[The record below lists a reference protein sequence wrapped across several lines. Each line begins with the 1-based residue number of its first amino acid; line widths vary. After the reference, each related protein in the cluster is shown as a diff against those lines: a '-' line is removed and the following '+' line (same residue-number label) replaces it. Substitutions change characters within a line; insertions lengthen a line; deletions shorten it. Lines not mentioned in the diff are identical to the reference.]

1 MSTRDDDLLD
11 DALPTV
17 IDPGGP
23 SGTRDRPAAFDPH
36 ARLKPSRSAPPPGA
50 RPVAAQVISSLPPP
64 RFDEPVAPKQRTPS
78 SFDPHGRIDDS
89 SRTAKWAPRELED
102 APRAEEPTR
111 RQKAPTKRGHDAA
124 GKPAPRAAAA
134 PPGRRAPAPPPPGPR
149 SEPMRVISMKTPA
162 DLDAEEKAQRV
173 LPVVKLRA
181 LADLQQTPPRGM
193 GNLAP
198 PRDPREARS
207 RRVRDNI
214 IWGSVA
220 VIVASFVTLA
230 IWFLA
235 RR

>member
-1 MSTRDDDLLD
+1 MSANDDDRIG

-23 SGTRDRPAAFDPH
+23 SGTRDRSAAFDPH
-36 ARLKPSRSAPPPGA
+36 ARLKPSRSAPAPGA
-50 RPVAAQVISSLPPP
+50 RPVAAQVISALPPP
-64 RFDEPVAPKQRTPS
+64 RFDEPSAPKQRAPS

-89 SRTAKWAPRELED
+89 SRTAKWAPRELEEATRAE
-102 APRAEEPTR
+102 APRAQAPAR
-111 RQKAPTKRGHDAA
+111 RPKGPTKRGHDAA
-124 GKPAPRAAAA
+124 GKPARRAAT
-134 PPGRRAPAPPPPGPR
+134 APPPPGSG

-181 LADLQQTPPRGM
+181 LSDVHQTPPRGM

-220 VIVASFVTLA
+220 VILASFVTLA

>member
-1 MSTRDDDLLD
+1 MSGHDDDRID

-17 IDPGGP
+17 IDPEVPTGK
-23 SGTRDRPAAFDPH
+23 RARPAKFDPH
-36 ARLKPSRSAPPPGA
+36 ARIKPDRSTPVPGA
-50 RPVAAQVISSLPPP
+50 RPVADAVLSSLPPP
-64 RFDEPVAPKQRTPS
+64 RFDEPVAHKQRAPS

-89 SRTAKWAPRELED
+89 SRTAKWAPRDLEAAAPPE
-102 APRAEEPTR
+102 APRVEAPGR

-124 GKPAPRAAAA
+124 SKPAPRAATAA
-134 PPGRRAPAPPPPGPR
+134 PPGPR
-149 SEPMRVISMKTPA
+149 TEPMRVISMKTPA
-162 DLDAEEKAQRV
+162 DLDAEEKAHRV
-173 LPVVKLRA
+173 LPVVKLRP
-181 LADLQQTPPRGM
+181 LSDIHQTPRREM
-193 GNLAP
+193 GHLAP

-207 RRVRDNI
+207 RRVRDNV

>member
-1 MSTRDDDLLD
+1 
-11 DALPTV
+11 
-17 IDPGGP
+17 
-23 SGTRDRPAAFDPH
+23 
-36 ARLKPSRSAPPPGA
+36 
-50 RPVAAQVISSLPPP
+50 
-64 RFDEPVAPKQRTPS
+64 
-78 SFDPHGRIDDS
+78 
-89 SRTAKWAPRELED
+89 
-102 APRAEEPTR
+102 
-111 RQKAPTKRGHDAA
+111 
-124 GKPAPRAAAA
+124 
-134 PPGRRAPAPPPPGPR
+134 
-149 SEPMRVISMKTPA
+149 MRVISMKTPA

-173 LPVVKLRA
+173 LPIVKLRA